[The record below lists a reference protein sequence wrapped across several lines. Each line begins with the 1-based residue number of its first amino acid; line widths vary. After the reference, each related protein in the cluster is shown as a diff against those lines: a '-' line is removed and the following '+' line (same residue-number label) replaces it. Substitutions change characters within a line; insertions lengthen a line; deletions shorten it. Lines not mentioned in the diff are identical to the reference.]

1 MFNEIRT
8 QLDKA
13 FTIGAVDEIKKNIPS
28 SVDPKDSEI
37 IVANIK
43 AALTC
48 RVSQVMGTVE
58 NAEDEV
64 NNQIESISNTTNDLK
79 QLPRLGKIGLFF
91 RGIQRPVW
99 GFAVLYI
106 DLMVFSGSG
115 SWKIGQDSPISATF
129 LALNILVL
137 GFLFGE
143 RAIKNILPLLAK
155 YMKP

>member
-8 QLDKA
+8 LIDES
-13 FTIGAVDEIKKNIPS
+13 FTTDVVDEIRKNIPTS
-28 SVDPKDSEI
+28 LDQKDAEVI
-37 IVANIK
+37 IANIK
-43 AALTC
+43 SAVAC
-48 RVSQVMGTVE
+48 KVSQVTAAVE
-58 NAEDEV
+58 NAEEEV

-79 QLPRLGKIGLFF
+79 QLPRLGKIGLFL

-115 SWKIGQDSPISATF
+115 GWKIEDDSPLSATF

-143 RAIKNILPLLAK
+143 RAIKNLLPLFSK